1 MVSIDR
7 SQMKIPAFRL
17 LLPHTHPVL
26 WRRAGFVLVSLVSMI
41 SPLRSQTPD
50 PKTVDIP
57 PVKSSITVTEQIAS
71 EVPATITV
79 LDRKE
84 IEEQPGMN
92 LDDRLRAVPGFSL

>member
-1 MVSIDR
+1 
-7 SQMKIPAFRL
+7 
-17 LLPHTHPVL
+17 
-26 WRRAGFVLVSLVSMI
+26 MI

-92 LDDRLRAVPGFSL
+92 LDDRLRAVPGFSLFRRTSSVVANPTTRESLFAVWDRAAPAVRSSCGTASR